1 MIVQHQELSLNIYQ
15 SIADPKRKAHHGRT
29 REKAQS
35 YLEDPTW
42 VVQINTDE
50 WWVPDGQNEVTFI
63 LS

>member
-35 YLEDPTW
+35 YLEDPKW

-50 WWVPDGQNEVTFI
+50 
-63 LS
+63 